1 MAVGEK
7 EADAMQVSFGKRFV
21 LGGLGVWLIACPL
34 AAKAD
39 TKIVAVGASNT
50 SGFGAGF
57 GQSYPAQLEAMLKA
71 HGYKVQVVNAG
82 VLGDTTRGML
92 SRLDASVPED
102 ARIVILQPGGND
114 LRFGVSKE
122 ERANNIRAMVAKL
135 QKRGIRVIVADNLQ
149 GLLAGHSIDGIHF
162 NGEAHALIA
171 KKLYPQ
177 VVAALSSGAAA
188 AAPAANGQ
196 PPANQPAGAQPAQT
210 PASTGAA
217 H

>member
-1 MAVGEK
+1 
-7 EADAMQVSFGKRFV
+7 MQVSWVKGFAFGALVTASLLAPF
-21 LGGLGVWLIACPL
+21 

-39 TKIVAVGASNT
+39 TKIVAIGASNT
-50 SGFGAGF
+50 SGFGTGF
-57 GQSYPAQLEAMLKA
+57 GQSYPSLLEAMLKA

-82 VLGDTTRGML
+82 VLGDTTRSML
-92 SRLDASVPED
+92 ARLDASVPAD

-122 ERANNIRAMVAKL
+122 ERAKNIRAMVAKL

-149 GLLAGHSIDGIHF
+149 GLLVDHSADGIHF
-162 NGEAHALIA
+162 NGDAHAMIA

-177 VVAALSSGAAA
+177 VVGVLGGGAPVATAATPAAA
-188 AAPAANGQ
+188 SE
-196 PPANQPAGAQPAQT
+196 PPASPAGSQPVQT
-210 PASTGAA
+210 PVSTGAT